1 MRLNHCDALVF
12 GKAIRLTVHPQDQ
25 SPVDPILFILSP
37 LQPEGVRA
45 DEPTDEVCLAAG
57 FRPKEGKMV
66 LNMKDRQVNVS
77 TSNAVLSRT
86 TKSYFYAGFTSETI
100 YSCELHNTR
109 TDNDNVHHDAVDLPA
124 EPRPVDL
131 PAEPRPVHHDAV
143 DLPAEPRPEAAKL
156 NFFLLV
162 MNGVRVIFI
171 KTLAFNTI
179 LTIRAVLL

>member
-124 EPRPVDL
+124 EPRP
-131 PAEPRPVHHDAV
+131 
-143 DLPAEPRPEAAKL
+143 EAAKL